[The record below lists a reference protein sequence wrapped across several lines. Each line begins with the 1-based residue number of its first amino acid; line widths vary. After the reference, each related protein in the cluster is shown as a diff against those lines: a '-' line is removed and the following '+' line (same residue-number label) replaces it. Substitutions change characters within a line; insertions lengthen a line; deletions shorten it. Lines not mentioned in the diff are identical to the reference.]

1 MRALINML
9 VTHLFNIMLLVV
21 VPDLMKF
28 QILL

>member
-1 MRALINML
+1 ML
-9 VTHLFNIMLLVV
+9 VTRLFNIVLLVV